1 MSSEKVWRVI
11 LGPILLLVAS
21 FLIYLLRYPLWW
33 AVPFVEQIFLMLILS
48 YGAVLILALFLLRY
62 DSKSSLTLFKKT
74 RYVWVLV
81 GLIFALLYLGL
92 WYLISFILSSRFE
105 ITAFPN
111 LTGYEAYVVYSLP
124 LAFILYLAFTV
135 FGAFAEEFAYRGYVQ
150 TRISSRFGYIVGI
163 LVAALLFSLQH
174 IHVFQPN
181 WIVEFFQT
189 QFVHVLLF
197 GIFTGYLFFKSHE
210 NIWSVFTFHAV
221 INAFNV
227 TAPILVITTFPFAN
241 QIASILSF
249 ILIIAILKFLK
260 ST

>member
-1 MSSEKVWRVI
+1 MSSEKSWRVF
-11 LGPILLLVAS
+11 LGPILLLVVS

-33 AVPFVEQIFLMLILS
+33 AIPFVEQIFAMLILS
-48 YGAVLILALFLLRY
+48 YGAVLILTLFLLKY
-62 DSKSSLTLFKKT
+62 DSKSSLLLFKKT

-92 WYLISFILSSRFE
+92 WYLFSFVLGSRFE

-124 LAFILYLAFTV
+124 LAFMLYLTFTV
-135 FGAFAEEFAYRGYVQ
+135 FGAFAEEVAYRAYVQ

-163 LVAALLFSLQH
+163 LIAALFFSFQH
-174 IHVFQPN
+174 IHIFQPN

-189 QFVHVLLF
+189 QFLHVMLF
-197 GIFTGYLFFKSHE
+197 GLFTGYLFFKSDE

-221 INAFNV
+221 INIINV
-227 TAPILVITTFPFAN
+227 TVPILVVTAFPFASL
-241 QIASILSF
+241 IATTLSF
-249 ILIIAILKFLK
+249 LLIIAILKFLK
-260 ST
+260 LT

>member
-1 MSSEKVWRVI
+1 MSSGKDWKI
-11 LGPILLLVAS
+11 FLGPILLLVVS

-33 AVPFVEQIFLMLILS
+33 AVIFVEQIFVMLILS
-48 YGAVLILALFLLRY
+48 YGAILILALFLLKY
-62 DSKSSLTLFKKT
+62 DLKSSLIIFKKT
-74 RYVWVLV
+74 RYVWVFV

-92 WYLISFILSSRFE
+92 WYTVSFVLGSRFE

-124 LAFILYLAFTV
+124 LAFIFYLVFTV
-135 FGAFAEEFAYRGYVQ
+135 FGAFAEEVAYRGYVQ

-163 LVAALLFSLQH
+163 FIAALFFSLQH
-174 IHVFQPN
+174 IHVFQLN
-181 WIVEFFQT
+181 WIAEFFQT
-189 QFVHVLLF
+189 QFLHVLLF

-221 INAFNV
+221 INIINV
-227 TAPILVITTFPFAN
+227 TVPVLVITAFPFAN
-241 QIASILSF
+241 QIASTLSF

-260 ST
+260 LM